1 MSPPQGGGCWGC
13 PRMTGK
19 VAKAGKKTRDGRFPI
34 RLSKDER
41 ADFER
46 KQLEAGSP
54 SLAAYLRDCI
64 LQSQVV
70 AKPRPSADRGRM
82 LFLMNKASNNINQ
95 LAHQVNSA
103 HKAGTVNESTYRR
116 ILFDLD
122 TLMAYLKATVSHVD

>member
-1 MSPPQGGGCWGC
+1 
-13 PRMTGK
+13 MTGRA
-19 VAKAGKKTRDGRFPI
+19 VRTGKKTRDGRFPI
-34 RLSKDER
+34 RLSGEER

-46 KQLEAGSP
+46 KRLEAGSP

-70 AKPRPSADRGRM
+70 ARPKPSADRARM

-103 HKAGTVNESTYRR
+103 HKAGMVNELTYRR

-122 TLMAYLKATVSHVD
+122 VLATYMKATVGHVD

>member
-1 MSPPQGGGCWGC
+1 MSA
-13 PRMTGK
+13 K
-19 VAKAGKKTRDGRFPI
+19 AAKAGKMARDGRFPI
-34 RLSKDER
+34 RLSREER

-46 KQLEAGSP
+46 KRLEAGSP

-122 TLMAYLKATVSHVD
+122 VLTTYMKATIGHVD

>member
-1 MSPPQGGGCWGC
+1 
-13 PRMTGK
+13 MTGRA
-19 VAKAGKKTRDGRFPI
+19 VRAGKKARDGRFPI
-34 RLSKDER
+34 RLSGEER
-41 ADFER
+41 ADFDR
-46 KQLEAGSP
+46 KRLEAGSP

-70 AKPRPSADRGRM
+70 ARPKPSADRARM

-103 HKAGTVNESTYRR
+103 HKAGTINESTYQR

-122 TLMAYLKATVSHVD
+122 VLATYMKATVGHVD

>member
-1 MSPPQGGGCWGC
+1 
-13 PRMTGK
+13 MTGRA
-19 VAKAGKKTRDGRFPI
+19 VRAGKKARDGRFPI
-34 RLSKDER
+34 RLSGEER

-46 KQLEAGSP
+46 KRLDAGSP

-70 AKPRPSADRGRM
+70 ARPKPSADRARM

-103 HKAGTVNESTYRR
+103 HKAGTINESTYRR

-122 TLMAYLKATVSHVD
+122 VLATYMKATVGHVD